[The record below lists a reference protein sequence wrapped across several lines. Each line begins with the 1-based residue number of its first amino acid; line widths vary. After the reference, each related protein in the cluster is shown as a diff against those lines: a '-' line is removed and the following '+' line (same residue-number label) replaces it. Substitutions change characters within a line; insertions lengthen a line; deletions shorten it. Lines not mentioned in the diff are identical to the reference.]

1 MKVLVIGIEKYICKS
16 LMTNTIKEFD
26 EIKILTSREFMN
38 LSFIVT
44 MEKYRDYDVI
54 VIGIDKSLISLQYD
68 FKIQYEILNNINYFI
83 NNNSNLKK
91 VVFISSYGVYKYK
104 ENASINE
111 NDELYTYDYLG
122 SLFLLY
128 ENMLRNACDLNN
140 KKLVILRLFN
150 IFSVFQDSR
159 YIVKN
164 VIEQIFNSSENL
176 VLGDSRKKRDY
187 VYIKDFINLLNIV
200 IKKDFDEKYNVYNV
214 GSGKST
220 SIKEL
225 VDIVKKITGID
236 KNLIFNPEKIRSK
249 YDFSDIKADMSKVK
263 TELGYEALYSLEDGL
278 REIVGLYKFKEII

>member
-26 EIKILTSREFMN
+26 EIKILNSREFMD

-44 MEKYRDYDVI
+44 MEKYKDYDVL
-54 VIGIDKSLISLQYD
+54 VIGIDKSLIGLQYD
-68 FKIQYEILNNINYFI
+68 FKIQYEVLNNINYFI

-91 VVFISSYGVYKYK
+91 IIFISSYGVYKYK
-104 ENASINE
+104 ENGSINE

-128 ENMLRNACDLNN
+128 ENMFRNACDLNN

-150 IFSVFQDSR
+150 IFSVFQDNR

-164 VIEQIFNSSENL
+164 IMEQIFSGSENL

-236 KNLIFNPEKIRSK
+236 KNLIFNPEQIRSK